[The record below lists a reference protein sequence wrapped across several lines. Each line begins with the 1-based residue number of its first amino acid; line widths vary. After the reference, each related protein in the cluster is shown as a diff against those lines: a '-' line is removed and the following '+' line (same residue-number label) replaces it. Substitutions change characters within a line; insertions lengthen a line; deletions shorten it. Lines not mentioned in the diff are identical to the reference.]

1 MKWPNH
7 GGQPSIIKQMFKL
20 STEADL
26 YDFSA
31 NLNPLGPPSWFEKE
45 LQVITK
51 NLSSYPDP
59 TYREAR
65 TAIGDCVGMDYHQ
78 VMVTNGGAEAIFLV
92 AKLFE
97 GKRALIVQPT
107 FTEYEQACR
116 HYHVEVEDVF
126 LEPTNNFQFPLE
138 EVIQRLGKADLLF
151 ICRPNNPTGTII
163 EEETLRQIIE
173 YGAEFNKSIV
183 IDEAFSDFLPQGIE
197 PLTDWVKQYSNI
209 ILLRSLTKM
218 FTIPGLRI
226 GYILADQTIIERCL
240 SFQVPW
246 SVNSIAAEMVPLLI
260 KDTQFVERTRDWLEK
275 QLTGLKGI
283 LLELDYEVSSTW
295 VNFYLLQDRRFPE
308 KTEELYH
315 YLLANGILPR
325 HTHNFKGLDGRYL
338 RLAVRTERENE
349 KLLHLLRQWRENT

>member
-1 MKWPNH
+1 MEWPNH
-7 GGQPSIIKQMFKL
+7 GGQPSSIKQMFKL
-20 STEADL
+20 STEVEL

-31 NLNPLGPPSWFEKE
+31 NLNPLGPPSWFQKE

-51 NLSSYPDP
+51 NLSAYPDP

-92 AKLFE
+92 AKVFE
-97 GKRALIVQPT
+97 GKKALIVQPT

-116 HYHVEVEDVF
+116 HYRVEVEEVY
-126 LEPTNNFQFPLE
+126 LEQTKNFQFPLE
-138 EVIQRLGKADLLF
+138 EVIQRLDEVDVLF

-163 EEETLRQIIE
+163 KEETLRQIIE
-173 YGAEFNKSIV
+173 YGAQLNKSIV
-183 IDEAFSDFLPQGIE
+183 IDEAFSDFLPQEIE
-197 PLTDWVKQYSNI
+197 PLTDWVNKYPNV

-226 GYILADQTIIERCL
+226 GYILADQQIIERCL

-246 SVNSIAAEMVPLLI
+246 SVNSIAAGMVPLLI
-260 KDTQFVERTRDWLEK
+260 KDTQFVERTRDWIEK
-275 QLTGLKGI
+275 QLAILKVN
-283 LLELDYEVSSTW
+283 LLELDYDMSSTL

-315 YLLANGILPR
+315 FLLVNGILPR
-325 HTHNFKGLDGRYL
+325 HTHNFKGLEGRHL

-349 KLLHLLRQWRENT
+349 KLLHLLRQWREKA